1 MPSHLAERQRRAAFT
16 WQPRRSPSTSCAE
29 RPSTRLP
36 LLDKQSY
43 QGVRWHRRHNP
54 PPTVLDDSLLERQPR
69 VSVPGMRLVLR
80 REPAFEQGGLRII
93 RSLSEMLRV
102 GHLFSLTDR
111 TELPLG
117 THSSGLI

>member
-1 MPSHLAERQRRAAFT
+1 P
-16 WQPRRSPSTSCAE
+16 
-29 RPSTRLP
+29 
-36 LLDKQSY
+36 
-43 QGVRWHRRHNP
+43 
-54 PPTVLDDSLLERQPR
+54 VLDDSLLERQPR
-69 VSVPGMRLVLR
+69 VSVPGMHLVLR

-117 THSSGLI
+117 THSSGLIELRSRTCAVRENLDRHGHRIAVTRALVQRAL